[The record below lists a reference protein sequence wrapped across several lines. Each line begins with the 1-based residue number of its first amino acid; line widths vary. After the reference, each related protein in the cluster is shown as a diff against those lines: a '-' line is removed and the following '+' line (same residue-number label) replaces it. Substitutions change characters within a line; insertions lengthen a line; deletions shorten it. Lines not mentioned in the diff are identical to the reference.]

1 MSDKTVIKFCHLGEI
16 RRICCE
22 RRPTYAQLQLLACE
36 LFPSLS
42 GRALRLTYRDQDD
55 DHVTFTDDVELS
67 EAYQLSRRLFVR
79 VRVLSAPPD
88 NSSQHKLEQP
98 EHRTP
103 AAIRAPIQLLCKTQ
117 AEREVAALTEQKRK
131 TQAER
136 EVAALTE
143 QTRKTQ
149 AESEV
154 AAISAEQKRLKA
166 LQLRELLCKA
176 RAKRE
181 MLSRNSAAQL
191 EQLLLRKA
199 RAPARGEVS
208 ALEEQKRKTQA
219 AHEVAALTAQVAS
232 ARRFTEAKRQ
242 LETRLAEKLLRQAE
256 LQRETAQQQR
266 LQAER
271 AQVELVQAETQRQLA
286 EVRDNCARLEKQ
298 LREQRAEQLVL
309 SILAGLQFV
318 DQRTATEHR
327 RKLLQLHEM
336 GFRDLRRAQL
346 VLQNRD
352 GDLEKT
358 IEFLSSSA

>member
-117 AEREVAALTEQKRK
+117 AEREVAALTEQK
-131 TQAER
+131 
-136 EVAALTE
+136 
-143 QTRKTQ
+143 RKTQ